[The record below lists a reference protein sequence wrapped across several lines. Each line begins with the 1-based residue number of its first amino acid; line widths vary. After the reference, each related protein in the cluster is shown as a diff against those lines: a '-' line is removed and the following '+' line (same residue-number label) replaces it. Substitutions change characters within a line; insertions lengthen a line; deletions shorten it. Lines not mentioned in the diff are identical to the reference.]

1 MNVPIPKMNCLKEI
15 TVLFAEKAGRK
26 GSSWTWPFRHLPDK
40 YPKLLQN
47 GSVGGKNYAN
57 ELKKSWFKFLPKYFI
72 SYYTIVHP
80 W

>member
-40 YPKLLQN
+40 HPKLLQN
-47 GSVGGKNYAN
+47 GSAGGKNRDKTHKI
-57 ELKKSWFKFLPKYFI
+57 KKNNDLY
-72 SYYTIVHP
+72 
-80 W
+80 